1 MATNPNPRMAKAHS
15 RPVADEYLR
24 LGWTLQSEF
33 YAEGDEEPS
42 EYLLT
47 WDHSEEPLSIDWE
60 SLLSP
65 KAE

>member
-1 MATNPNPRMAKAHS
+1 MAKAHS

-33 YAEGDEEPS
+33 YAEGDDEPS

-47 WDHSEEPLSIDWE
+47 WVHSEEPLTIDWE

-65 KAE
+65 KAH